1 MFEMK
6 VFLIIFVIISF
17 LGMIGD
23 KNPDN
28 KKMYLAAFVITLLPV
43 LLGRW

>member
-1 MFEMK
+1 MK
-6 VFLIIFVIISF
+6 VCLIIFMIMSF
-17 LGMIGD
+17 LGMIED

-28 KKMYLAAFVITLLPV
+28 KKMYLAAFVITMLPI